1 MPWEFK
7 KIPWNFQH
15 ESLITLILI
24 KKYSIIGTNWA
35 FSTVPVEEARANFQV
50 RANWMI
56 DKWSERADAAF
67 SRGYVTNRLLTRVTN
82 WHFFLIR
89 RSIEIQRAYV
99 IHDFV
104 SPAIICCDIWWKK
117 SLPVSLIY
125 YLSREFYIPLHRMLP
140 NW

>member
-1 MPWEFK
+1 
-7 KIPWNFQH
+7 
-15 ESLITLILI
+15 
-24 KKYSIIGTNWA
+24 
-35 FSTVPVEEARANFQV
+35 
-50 RANWMI
+50 MI

-104 SPAIICCDIWWKK
+104 SQAVISCDTW
-117 SLPVSLIY
+117 
-125 YLSREFYIPLHRMLP
+125 
-140 NW
+140 